1 MADRRAELSTDGS
14 APPSTRRWTARRCL
28 SLLGVLLLLTVA
40 GSVAGLLPVQLMR
53 VDSGSMAPTVSAGD
67 LLLVQRGA
75 GPVSRRDVVVVPRPG
90 TGTLLVKRVVAVGGD
105 RVGLEDGVLVVDGA
119 PVCEP
124 AVDPARQDGVWFG
137 PVTVP
142 DGDVFLLGDD
152 RSDSV
157 DSRDF
162 GSVPAADVEG
172 LVHLRAWPH
181 PGRVTTDSC

>member
-1 MADRRAELSTDGS
+1 MADRRAGLSTDAAAG
-14 APPSTRRWTARRCL
+14 PSTRRWTARRCL
-28 SLLGVLLLLTVA
+28 ALLGVLLLLTVA

-53 VDSGSMAPTVSAGD
+53 VDSGSMAPTLSTGD
-67 LLLVQRGA
+67 LLLVRRGA
-75 GPVSRRDVVVVPRPG
+75 GPVDRRDVVVVPRPG
-90 TGTLLVKRVVAVGGD
+90 AGTLLVKRVVAIGGD

-142 DGDVFLLGDD
+142 EGDVFLLGDD
-152 RSDSV
+152 RGDSV

-162 GSVPAADVEG
+162 GSVPAAEVEG
-172 LVHLRAWPH
+172 LVQLRVWPH
-181 PGRVTTDSC
+181 PGRVTHDSC